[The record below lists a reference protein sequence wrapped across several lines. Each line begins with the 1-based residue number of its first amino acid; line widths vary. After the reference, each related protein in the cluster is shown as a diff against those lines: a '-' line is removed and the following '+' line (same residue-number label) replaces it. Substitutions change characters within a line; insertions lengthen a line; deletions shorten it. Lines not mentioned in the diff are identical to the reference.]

1 MKVNYRCFKK
11 VLSDKTDSRTVSK
24 NVKPFIVKG
33 LTVFI
38 ADFSENI
45 FKKMKVF
52 SFKDF
57 VKFFHFAIAFC
68 AVYHYHENVFSEMS

>member
-1 MKVNYRCFKK
+1 
-11 VLSDKTDSRTVSK
+11 
-24 NVKPFIVKG
+24 
-33 LTVFI
+33 
-38 ADFSENI
+38 
-45 FKKMKVF
+45 MKVF